1 MLTLQAA
8 DVHAWDR
15 AIFLWLNLDAPSPG
29 AAVAL
34 ALLASKWLPGLAVVL
49 LLLALVLG
57 PVRWRRT
64 LLTAGGAMGLAWLG
78 ASLLKHGVTAPRPF
92 MLGLGTDWL
101 GHARGNGFPS
111 SHASV
116 AAAFAVAALRSPWA
130 RPWRW
135 AQALGGA
142 LVCWSRVAL
151 GVHFPSDVVAAVLL
165 GSLCALLAQAVAAQ
179 LAAWRSRASGRLNVR
194 PQSPSPGSTPTATPP

>member
-15 AIFLWLNLDAPSPG
+15 AIFLWLNLDAQSSG
-29 AAVAL
+29 SAVAL
-34 ALLASKWLPGLAVVL
+34 ALLASKWLPGLAVAL

-57 PVRWRRT
+57 PVRWRRS
-64 LLTAGGAMGLAWLG
+64 LLSAGGAMGLAWLG

-101 GHARGNGFPS
+101 GHARVNGFPS

-116 AAAFAVAALRSPWA
+116 AAAFAVVALRSPWA

-135 AQALGGA
+135 SLALAGL

-151 GVHFPSDVVAAVLL
+151 GVHFPSDVAAAVLL
-165 GSLCALLAQAVAAQ
+165 GSLSALLAQTVAAR
-179 LAAWRSRASGRLNVR
+179 LAAWHSRTVGDPTIR
-194 PQSPSPGSTPTATPP
+194 PEPTRPASTPTVTRP